1 MKRILLSLICL
12 TCLSSCTIDSVSV
25 STGHVPYY
33 YREVRAVPARVYYYD
48 LRPDYIR
55 YRYGRPRRIH
65 CR

>member
-1 MKRILLSLICL
+1 MKKILIGLICL

-25 STGHVPYY
+25 STGHIPY

-65 CR
+65 YR